1 MSSTAGESIPVGT
14 GHIACDLHSSTV
26 VFSKL
31 SSSYPLKLL
40 SPRVAEHGVA
50 IVYVMSYGGGLVG
63 GDRMQL
69 AVEVGKECK
78 LMLLSQ
84 GSTKV
89 FKTRAGNRASTRFQ
103 SSSPQPSSLQAV
115 TTQFMEVT
123 IAPDSALFLLP
134 DPVTCFRSASYT
146 QVQTFHLAGSASIVL
161 LDWVTSGR
169 RSMGEDWDFQRYYS
183 VNEVFVEGRR
193 VARDVLLLDNSSFD
207 TQNASGSYSS
217 DPSRSS
223 LNTQTASKSC
233 SLGPSCAPLRTLKDR
248 LAPYSCYA
256 MLLLYGPQTHGV
268 VTELQAKYR
277 TISIFKRAAPERFLW
292 SLTPV
297 DDGKGTVIR
306 AAGVDTED
314 VKNWF
319 KEALRGLE
327 AVVGIDEYRK
337 VFI

>member
-1 MSSTAGESIPVGT
+1 MGT
-14 GHIACDLHSSTV
+14 GHIICDLHSSNV

-40 SPRVAEHGVA
+40 SPRVSEHGVA

-63 GDRMQL
+63 GDCMQL
-69 AVEVGKECK
+69 IVEVGKECK
-78 LMLLSQ
+78 LLLLSQ

-89 FKTRAGNRASTRFQ
+89 FKTRAGNRASTRFRR
-103 SSSPQPSSLQAV
+103 SSSQPTPSSLQAI
-115 TTQFMEVT
+115 TTQSMEVT
-123 IAPDSALFLLP
+123 IAPCSALFLLP

-146 QVQTFHLAGSASIVL
+146 QVQSFHLAGSASIVL

-169 RSMGEDWDFQRYYS
+169 RSMGEDWDFLRYYS

-193 VARDVLLLDNSSFD
+193 VARDVLLLEN
-207 TQNASGSYSS
+207 
-217 DPSRSS
+217 PS
-223 LNTQTASKSC
+223 LDTQTASESC
-233 SLGPSCAPLRTLKDR
+233 SSNPTSRAPLRMLKDR

-268 VTELQAKYR
+268 VTDLQAKYR
-277 TISIFKRAAPERFLW
+277 TISIFKRAAPERFIW

-306 AAGVDTED
+306 VAGVDTDD

-319 KEALRGLE
+319 REVLRGLE

-337 VFI
+337 AFL

>member
-14 GHIACDLHSSTV
+14 GHITCDLHSSTV

-63 GDRMQL
+63 GDCMQL
-69 AVEVGKECK
+69 IVEVGKECK
-78 LMLLSQ
+78 LLLLSQ

-89 FKTRAGNRASTRFQ
+89 FKTRAGNRASTRFRR
-103 SSSPQPSSLQAV
+103 SSPQPTPSSLQAV
-115 TTQFMEVT
+115 TIQSMEVT

-146 QVQTFHLAGSASIVL
+146 QMQTFHLAGSASIVL

-169 RSMGEDWDFQRYYS
+169 RSMGEDWDFLRYYS

-193 VARDVLLLDNSSFD
+193 VARDVLLLDNPSLD
-207 TQNASGSYSS
+207 TQIA
-217 DPSRSS
+217 PE
-223 LNTQTASKSC
+223 SC
-233 SLGPSCAPLRTLKDR
+233 SSNTTSSSPLRTLKDR

-268 VTELQAKYR
+268 VTDLQAKYR

-319 KEALRGLE
+319 REALRGLE
-327 AVVGIDEYRK
+327 VVVGIDEYRK
-337 VFI
+337 VFL

>member
-1 MSSTAGESIPVGT
+1 MSSTTGESIPVGT
-14 GHIACDLHSSTV
+14 GHITCDLHSSTV

-63 GDRMQL
+63 GDCMQL
-69 AVEVGKECK
+69 VVEVGKECK
-78 LMLLSQ
+78 LLLLSQ

-89 FKTRAGNRASTRFQ
+89 FKTRAGNRASTRFRT
-103 SSSPQPSSLQAV
+103 SSSQPTPGGLSLQAV
-115 TTQFMEVT
+115 TTQSMEVT

-169 RSMGEDWDFQRYYS
+169 RSMDEDWDFLRYYS

-193 VARDVLLLDNSSFD
+193 VARDVLLLDNSSYD
-207 TQNASGSYSS
+207 
-217 DPSRSS
+217 
-223 LNTQTASKSC
+223 TQTASESC
-233 SLGPSCAPLRTLKDR
+233 LSNPTTRSPPRTLKDR

-256 MLLLYGPQTHGV
+256 MLLLYGPQTHGI
-268 VTELQAKYR
+268 VTDLQAKYR
-277 TISIFKRAAPERFLW
+277 TISIFKRATPERFLW

-319 KEALRGLE
+319 KEVLRGLE
-327 AVVGIDEYRK
+327 AVVGINEYRK
-337 VFI
+337 AFL

>member
-1 MSSTAGESIPVGT
+1 MSSTAEEGIPVGT
-14 GHIACDLHSSTV
+14 GHITCDLYSSTV

-63 GDRMQL
+63 GDCMQL
-69 AVEVGKECK
+69 IVEVGKECK
-78 LMLLSQ
+78 LLLLSQ

-89 FKTRAGNRASTRFQ
+89 FKTRAGNRASTRFRR
-103 SSSPQPSSLQAV
+103 SSPKPSPSLSSSLQAV
-115 TTQFMEVT
+115 TTQSMEVS

-161 LDWVTSGR
+161 LDWITSGR
-169 RSMGEDWDFQRYYS
+169 KSMGEDWDFLRYYS

-193 VARDVLLLDNSSFD
+193 VARDVLLLDNSFLD
-207 TQNASGSYSS
+207 TQSASSSNAT
-217 DPSRSS
+217 SR
-223 LNTQTASKSC
+223 
-233 SLGPSCAPLRTLKDR
+233 APLRTLKDR

-268 VTELQAKYR
+268 VTDLQAKYR

-297 DDGKGTVIR
+297 DDGKGSVIR

-319 KEALRGLE
+319 KEVLRGLE

>member
-1 MSSTAGESIPVGT
+1 MSFTAGESIPVGT
-14 GHIACDLHSSTV
+14 GHITCDLHSSTV

-40 SPRVAEHGVA
+40 SPRVAKHGVA

-63 GDRMQL
+63 GDCMQL
-69 AVEVGKECK
+69 IVEVGKECK
-78 LMLLSQ
+78 LLLLSQ
-84 GSTKV
+84 GFTKV
-89 FKTRAGNRASTRFQ
+89 FKTRAGNRASTRFKR
-103 SSSPQPSSLQAV
+103 SSPQATPTSLQAV
-115 TTQFMEVT
+115 TTQSMEVA

-146 QVQTFHLAGSASIVL
+146 QVQTFHLAGGASIVL

-169 RSMGEDWDFQRYYS
+169 RSMGEDWDFLRYYS
-183 VNEVFVEGRR
+183 INEVFVEGRR
-193 VARDVLLLDNSSFD
+193 VARDVLLLDN
-207 TQNASGSYSS
+207 
-217 DPSRSS
+217 PS
-223 LNTQTASKSC
+223 LDTQTASESC
-233 SLGPSCAPLRTLKDR
+233 SSNPTSRSPLRTLKDR

-268 VTELQAKYR
+268 VTDLQAKYH
-277 TISIFKRAAPERFLW
+277 TISIFKRTAPERFLW

-319 KEALRGLE
+319 REALRGLE

-337 VFI
+337 VFL

>member
-1 MSSTAGESIPVGT
+1 MTSAAGESISVGT
-14 GHIACDLHSSTV
+14 GHIICDLHSSNV

-40 SPRVAEHGVA
+40 SPRVSEYGVA

-63 GDRMQL
+63 GDCMQL
-69 AVEVGKECK
+69 IVEVGKECK
-78 LMLLSQ
+78 LLLLSQ

-89 FKTRAGNRASTRFQ
+89 FKTRAGNRASTRFRR
-103 SSSPQPSSLQAV
+103 SSQPTPSSLQAI
-115 TTQFMEVT
+115 TTQSMEVT
-123 IAPDSALFLLP
+123 IAPGSALFLLP

-146 QVQTFHLAGSASIVL
+146 QLQSFHLAGSASIVL

-169 RSMGEDWDFQRYYS
+169 RSMGEDWDFLRYYS

-193 VARDVLLLDNSSFD
+193 VARDVLLLENPFLD
-207 TQNASGSYSS
+207 
-217 DPSRSS
+217 
-223 LNTQTASKSC
+223 TQTASESC
-233 SLGPSCAPLRTLKDR
+233 SSNPTSRAPLRMLKDR

-256 MLLLYGPQTHGV
+256 MLLLYGPHTHGV
-268 VTELQAKYR
+268 VTDLQAKYR
-277 TISIFKRAAPERFLW
+277 TISIFKRAAPERFIW

-306 AAGVDTED
+306 AAGIDTDD

-319 KEALRGLE
+319 REVLRGLE

-337 VFI
+337 VFL

>member
-1 MSSTAGESIPVGT
+1 MSSTAGEDITVGT
-14 GHIACDLHSSTV
+14 GHISCDLHSSTV

-63 GDRMQL
+63 GDCMQL
-69 AVEVGKECK
+69 IVEVGKECK
-78 LMLLSQ
+78 LLLLSQ

-89 FKTRAGNRASTRFQ
+89 FKTRAGNRASTRFRR
-103 SSSPQPSSLQAV
+103 SSSQPTPSSPSLQAV
-115 TTQFMEVT
+115 TTQSMEVT

-161 LDWVTSGR
+161 LDWITSGR
-169 RSMGEDWDFQRYYS
+169 RSMGEDWDFLRYYS

-193 VARDVLLLDNSSFD
+193 VARDVLLLDNSSLD
-207 TQNASGSYSS
+207 
-217 DPSRSS
+217 
-223 LNTQTASKSC
+223 TQTASESC
-233 SLGPSCAPLRTLKDR
+233 SSNHTSRAPLRMLKDR

-256 MLLLYGPQTHGV
+256 MLLLYGPRTHDV
-268 VTELQAKYR
+268 VTDLQAKYR

-297 DDGKGTVIR
+297 DDGKGAVVR

-319 KEALRGLE
+319 REALRGLE
-327 AVVGIDEYRK
+327 VVVGIDEYRK
-337 VFI
+337 VFL

>member
-1 MSSTAGESIPVGT
+1 MSSTTGESIPVGT
-14 GHIACDLHSSTV
+14 GHITCDLHSSTV

-63 GDRMQL
+63 GDCMQL
-69 AVEVGKECK
+69 VVEVGKECK
-78 LMLLSQ
+78 LLLLSQ

-89 FKTRAGNRASTRFQ
+89 FKTRAGNRASTRFRT
-103 SSSPQPSSLQAV
+103 SSQPTPSSLSLQAV
-115 TTQFMEVT
+115 TTQSMEVT

-146 QVQTFHLAGSASIVL
+146 QAQTFHLAGSASIVL

-169 RSMGEDWDFQRYYS
+169 KSMDEEWDFLRYYS

-193 VARDVLLLDNSSFD
+193 VARDVLLLDNSSYD
-207 TQNASGSYSS
+207 
-217 DPSRSS
+217 
-223 LNTQTASKSC
+223 TQTASESC
-233 SLGPSCAPLRTLKDR
+233 LSNPTTRPPPRTLKNR

-268 VTELQAKYR
+268 VTDLQAKYR
-277 TISIFKRAAPERFLW
+277 TISIFKRATPERFLW

-297 DDGKGTVIR
+297 DDGKGTVVR

-319 KEALRGLE
+319 KEVLRGLE
-327 AVVGIDEYRK
+327 AVVGINEYRK
-337 VFI
+337 AFL

>member
-1 MSSTAGESIPVGT
+1 MGT

-63 GDRMQL
+63 GDCMQL
-69 AVEVGKECK
+69 IVEIGKECK
-78 LMLLSQ
+78 LLLLSQ

-89 FKTRAGNRASTRFQ
+89 FKTRAGNRASTRFK
-103 SSSPQPSSLQAV
+103 SSSQATPGSLQTV
-115 TTQFMEVT
+115 TTQSMEVT

-134 DPVTCFRSASYT
+134 NPVTCFRSASYT
-146 QVQTFHLAGSASIVL
+146 QVQTFHLSGSASIVL

-169 RSMGEDWDFQRYYS
+169 RSMGEDWDFLRYYS
-183 VNEVFVEGRR
+183 INEVFVEGRR
-193 VARDVLLLDNSSFD
+193 VARDVLLLDN
-207 TQNASGSYSS
+207 
-217 DPSRSS
+217 PS
-223 LNTQTASKSC
+223 LDTQTASESC
-233 SLGPSCAPLRTLKDR
+233 SSNPTSNSPLRTLKDR

-256 MLLLYGPQTHGV
+256 MLLLYGPQTHDV
-268 VTELQAKYR
+268 VTDLQARYR
-277 TISIFKRAAPERFLW
+277 TISVFKRAAPERFLW
-292 SLTPV
+292 SLTPI

-314 VKNWF
+314 VKDWF
-319 KEALRGLE
+319 RDVLRGLE

-337 VFI
+337 VFL

>member
-1 MSSTAGESIPVGT
+1 GT
-14 GHIACDLHSSTV
+14 GHITCDLHSSTV

-63 GDRMQL
+63 GDCMQL
-69 AVEVGKECK
+69 VVEVGKECK
-78 LMLLSQ
+78 LLLLSQ

-89 FKTRAGNRASTRFQ
+89 FKTRAGNRASTRFRT
-103 SSSPQPSSLQAV
+103 SSSQPTPGSLSLQAV
-115 TTQFMEVT
+115 TTQSMEVT

-169 RSMGEDWDFQRYYS
+169 RSMDEDWDFLRYYS

-193 VARDVLLLDNSSFD
+193 VARDVLLLDNSSYD
-207 TQNASGSYSS
+207 
-217 DPSRSS
+217 
-223 LNTQTASKSC
+223 TQTASESC
-233 SLGPSCAPLRTLKDR
+233 LANPTTRSPPRTLKDR

-256 MLLLYGPQTHGV
+256 MLLLYGPQTHGI
-268 VTELQAKYR
+268 VTDLQAKYR
-277 TISIFKRAAPERFLW
+277 TISIFKRATPERFLW

-319 KEALRGLE
+319 KEVLRGLE
-327 AVVGIDEYRK
+327 AVVGINEYRK
-337 VFI
+337 AFL

>member
-1 MSSTAGESIPVGT
+1 MGT
-14 GHIACDLHSSTV
+14 GHITCDLHSSTV

-63 GDRMQL
+63 GDCMQL
-69 AVEVGKECK
+69 IVEVGKECK
-78 LMLLSQ
+78 LLLLSQ

-89 FKTRAGNRASTRFQ
+89 FKTRAGNRASTRFKR
-103 SSSPQPSSLQAV
+103 SSPQATPSSLQAV
-115 TTQFMEVT
+115 TTQSMEVT

-169 RSMGEDWDFQRYYS
+169 RSMGEDWDFLRYYS
-183 VNEVFVEGRR
+183 INEVFVEGRR
-193 VARDVLLLDNSSFD
+193 VARDVLLLDN
-207 TQNASGSYSS
+207 
-217 DPSRSS
+217 PS
-223 LNTQTASKSC
+223 LDTQTASESC
-233 SLGPSCAPLRTLKDR
+233 SSNPTSRSPLRTLKDR

-268 VTELQAKYR
+268 LTDLQAKYR

-319 KEALRGLE
+319 REALRGLE

-337 VFI
+337 VFL

>member
-63 GDRMQL
+63 GDCMQL
-69 AVEVGKECK
+69 IVEVGKECK
-78 LMLLSQ
+78 LLLLSQ

-89 FKTRAGNRASTRFQ
+89 FKTRAGNRASTRFRR
-103 SSSPQPSSLQAV
+103 SSPQPTPSSLQDV
-115 TTQFMEVT
+115 TIQSMEVT

-146 QVQTFHLAGSASIVL
+146 QMQTFHLAGSASIVL

-169 RSMGEDWDFQRYYS
+169 RSMGEDWDFLRYYS

-193 VARDVLLLDNSSFD
+193 VARDVLLLDNPSLD
-207 TQNASGSYSS
+207 TQIASESS
-217 DPSRSS
+217 SSNTTSRS
-223 LNTQTASKSC
+223 
-233 SLGPSCAPLRTLKDR
+233 PLRTLKDR

-268 VTELQAKYR
+268 VTDLQTKYR
-277 TISIFKRAAPERFLW
+277 TISIFKRTAPERFLW
-292 SLTPV
+292 SLTSV

-319 KEALRGLE
+319 REALRGLE
-327 AVVGIDEYRK
+327 VVVGIDEYRK
-337 VFI
+337 VFL

>member
-14 GHIACDLHSSTV
+14 GHIACDLHSSAV

-40 SPRVAEHGVA
+40 SPRVSKHGVA
-50 IVYVMSYGGGLVG
+50 IVYMMSYGGGLVG
-63 GDRMQL
+63 GDCVHL
-69 AVEVGKECK
+69 VVEVGRECK

-89 FKTRAGNRASTRFQ
+89 FKTRPGDRASTRLRR
-103 SSSPQPSSLQAV
+103 SSPLPSSLQAV
-115 TTQFMEVT
+115 TTQSMEVT

-169 RSMGEDWDFQRYYS
+169 KSIGEDWDFLRYYS

-193 VARDVLLLDNSSFD
+193 VARDVLLLDNSSPD
-207 TQNASGSYSS
+207 TPTTSCPSHPH
-217 DPSRSS
+217 DP
-223 LNTQTASKSC
+223 
-233 SLGPSCAPLRTLKDR
+233 PLRTLKDR
-248 LAPYSCYA
+248 LSPYSCYA
-256 MLLLYGPQTHGV
+256 MMLLYGPQTHSV
-268 VTELQAKYR
+268 VTDLQTKYR
-277 TISIFKRAAPERFLW
+277 TISVFKRTAPEKFLW
-292 SLTPV
+292 SLSPV
-297 DDGKGTVIR
+297 DYGKGTVIR

-319 KEALRGLE
+319 REALKGLE
-327 AVVGIDEYRK
+327 VVVGIDEYRK
-337 VFI
+337 VFL